1 LQKCS
6 FFYCYNLFM
15 PVTPFHLLAIIPLK
29 AIAPHRFSWSVF
41 ALANVIIDLEPITYY
56 LITLYPSHRL
66 FHTIIGAT
74 LIAMLCATYGRR
86 LCELGIKAL
95 HGELQDKEVKWLG
108 EASIGNTAAWSG
120 ALIGAWSHLLL
131 DSFMHEDIKPFSP
144 FTDANPLLGVVSVS
158 NLNAL
163 CVVSGLL
170 GVVVLLKKRKR
181 D

>member
-1 LQKCS
+1 
-6 FFYCYNLFM
+6 M

-29 AIAPHRFSWSVF
+29 AIAPRRFSWSVF
-41 ALANVIIDLEPITYY
+41 ALTNVVIDLEPITYF
-56 LITLYPSHRL
+56 LITLYPSHRF

-74 LIAMLCATYGRR
+74 LIAILCATYGRR
-86 LCELGIKAL
+86 LCELAIKTL

-108 EASIGNTAAWSG
+108 KASIGNTAAWSG

-131 DSFMHEDIKPFSP
+131 DSLMHEDIKPLSP
-144 FTDANPLLGVVSVS
+144 FTDANPLLGVISVGT
-158 NLNAL
+158 LNAL

-170 GVVVLLKKRKR
+170 GVVLLKKRKR

>member
-1 LQKCS
+1 
-6 FFYCYNLFM
+6 M

-41 ALANVIIDLEPITYY
+41 ALTNVVIDLEPITYY
-56 LITLYPSHRL
+56 LITLYPSHRF

-74 LIAMLCATYGRR
+74 LIAILCATYGRR
-86 LCELGIKAL
+86 LCELAIKTL
-95 HGELQDKEVKWLG
+95 YGELQDKEVKWLG
-108 EASIGNTAAWSG
+108 EASIGKAAAWSG

-131 DSFMHEDIKPFSP
+131 DSLMHEDIKPLSP
-144 FTDANPLLGVVSVS
+144 FTDANPLLGVISMS

-170 GVVVLLKKRKR
+170 GVALLKKRKR
-181 D
+181 E

>member
-1 LQKCS
+1 
-6 FFYCYNLFM
+6 M

-41 ALANVIIDLEPITYY
+41 ALTNVIIDLEPITYY
-56 LITLYPSHRL
+56 LITLYPSHRI

-74 LIAMLCATYGRR
+74 LIAILCATYGRR
-86 LCELGIKAL
+86 LCELAIRTL
-95 HGELQDKEVKWLG
+95 HGELQDREVKWLG
-108 EASIGNTAAWSG
+108 KASIDNAAAWSG

-131 DSFMHEDIKPFSP
+131 DSLMHEDIKPLSP
-144 FTDANPLLGVVSVS
+144 FTYENPLLGIVSVG

-170 GVVVLLKKRKR
+170 GVVMLVLLKRRKG
-181 D
+181 

>member
-1 LQKCS
+1 
-6 FFYCYNLFM
+6 M

-29 AIAPHRFSWSVF
+29 AIASRRFSWSVF
-41 ALANVIIDLEPITYY
+41 ALTNVVIDLEPITYF
-56 LITLYPSHRL
+56 LITLYPSHRY

-74 LIAMLCATYGRR
+74 LIAILCATYGRR
-86 LCELGIKAL
+86 LCELAIRTL

-131 DSFMHEDIKPFSP
+131 DSLMHEDIKPLSP
-144 FTDANPLLGVVSVS
+144 FTDANPLLGVISMG
-158 NLNAL
+158 NLNTL

-170 GVVVLLKKRKR
+170 GVAMLVLFKKRKG
-181 D
+181 

>member
-1 LQKCS
+1 
-6 FFYCYNLFM
+6 M

-29 AIAPHRFSWSVF
+29 AIAPRSFSWSVF
-41 ALANVIIDLEPITYY
+41 ALTNVVIDLEPITYY
-56 LITLYPSHRL
+56 LITLYPSHGF

-74 LIAMLCATYGRR
+74 LIAILCATHGRR
-86 LCELGIKAL
+86 LCELAIKTL

-108 EASIGNTAAWSG
+108 KASIGNTAAWSG

-144 FTDANPLLGVVSVS
+144 FTDANPLLGVISVGT
-158 NLNAL
+158 LNAL

-170 GVVVLLKKRKR
+170 GVAMLALLKKRKR

>member
-1 LQKCS
+1 
-6 FFYCYNLFM
+6 M

-29 AIAPHRFSWSVF
+29 AIAPRRFSWSVF
-41 ALANVIIDLEPITYY
+41 ALTNVVIDLEPITYY
-56 LITLYPSHRL
+56 LITLYPSHRI

-74 LIAMLCATYGRR
+74 LIAILCATYGRR
-86 LCELGIKAL
+86 LCELAIKTL

-108 EASIGNTAAWSG
+108 KASIGNTAAWSG

-144 FTDANPLLGVVSVS
+144 FTDANPLLGVISVGT
-158 NLNAL
+158 LNAL

-170 GVVVLLKKRKR
+170 GVVLLKKRKR

>member
-1 LQKCS
+1 
-6 FFYCYNLFM
+6 M

-41 ALANVIIDLEPITYY
+41 ALTNVIIDLEPITHF
-56 LITLYPSHRL
+56 LITLYPSHRF
-66 FHTIIGAT
+66 FHTIDGAT
-74 LIAMLCATYGRR
+74 LIAILCATYGRR
-86 LCELGIKAL
+86 LCELAIKTL

-108 EASIGNTAAWSG
+108 KASIGNTAAWSG

-131 DSFMHEDIKPFSP
+131 DSFMHEDIKPLSP
-144 FTDANPLLGVVSVS
+144 FTDANPLLGVISVGT
-158 NLNAL
+158 LNAL

-170 GVVVLLKKRKR
+170 GVVALLKKRKR

>member
-1 LQKCS
+1 
-6 FFYCYNLFM
+6 M

-29 AIAPHRFSWSVF
+29 AIAPHRFSWGVF
-41 ALANVIIDLEPITYY
+41 ALTNVAIDLEPITYY
-56 LITLYPSHRL
+56 LITLYPSHRF

-74 LIAMLCATYGRR
+74 LIAILCATYGRR
-86 LCELGIKAL
+86 LCELAIKTL

-108 EASIGNTAAWSG
+108 KASIGNTAAWSG

-131 DSFMHEDIKPFSP
+131 DSLMHEDIKPFSP
-144 FTDANPLLGVVSVS
+144 FTDANPLLGVISVGT
-158 NLNAL
+158 LNAL

-170 GVVVLLKKRKR
+170 GVVLLKKRKR

>member
-1 LQKCS
+1 
-6 FFYCYNLFM
+6 M

-41 ALANVIIDLEPITYY
+41 ALTNVVIDLEPITYY
-56 LITLYPSHRL
+56 LITLYPSHNF

-74 LIAMLCATYGRR
+74 LIAILCATYGRR
-86 LCELGIKAL
+86 LCERAIKAL
-95 HGELQDKEVKWLG
+95 HGELQDKEVKWIG
-108 EASIGNTAAWSG
+108 EATISNAAARSG

-131 DSFMHEDIKPFSP
+131 DSLMHEDIKPLSP
-144 FTDANPLLGVVSVS
+144 FTDENPLFGAISVG

-170 GVVVLLKKRKR
+170 GVAMLALLKRRKGKS
-181 D
+181 

>member
-1 LQKCS
+1 
-6 FFYCYNLFM
+6 M

-29 AIAPHRFSWSVF
+29 AIAPRSFSWSVF
-41 ALANVIIDLEPITYY
+41 ALTNVVIDLEPITYY
-56 LITLYPSHRL
+56 LITLYPSHRF

-74 LIAMLCATYGRR
+74 LIAILCATYGRR
-86 LCELGIKAL
+86 LCELAIRTL

-108 EASIGNTAAWSG
+108 KASIGNTAAWSG

-131 DSFMHEDIKPFSP
+131 DSFMHEDIKPLSP
-144 FTDANPLLGVVSVS
+144 FTDANPLLGVISVGT
-158 NLNAL
+158 LNAL

-170 GVVVLLKKRKR
+170 GVVALLKKRKR